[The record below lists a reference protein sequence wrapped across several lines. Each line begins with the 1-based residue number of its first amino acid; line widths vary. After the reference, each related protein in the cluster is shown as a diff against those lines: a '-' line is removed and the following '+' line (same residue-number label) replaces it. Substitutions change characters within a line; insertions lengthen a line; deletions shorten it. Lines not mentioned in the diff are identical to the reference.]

1 MQIIDNLGTLMA
13 VDHIAWTDGPLWLL
27 SIAVLSFLHMV
38 IAAAREPST

>member
-1 MQIIDNLGTLMA
+1 MQIIDNLKMLMA

-38 IAAAREPST
+38 IAAVREPST

>member
-1 MQIIDNLGTLMA
+1 MQIIDNFRMLMT

-38 IAAAREPST
+38 IAAVREPST